1 MPAGLPS
8 LLDPA
13 LDRVLDFAEESGL
26 AVLIHNDIDVP
37 FPAPD
42 KPPAYLDQMQE
53 VLRRHPKTTLIWAHT
68 GVGRVVRPINNHA
81 LMLENILQDPE
92 MKHVIFDIS
101 WDEVAKYVVASP
113 ESLKITADLI
123 NRYPDRFLFGTDS
136 LAPKDQE
143 QYLKTFRDYEPL
155 WPLLTPDT
163 NLKVRKTNYERVFGE
178 AAARVRTWEA
188 RQVPT
193 AVQIR

>member
-1 MPAGLPS
+1 M
-8 LLDPA
+8 
-13 LDRVLDFAEESGL
+13 
-26 AVLIHNDIDVP
+26 P

-92 MKHVIFDIS
+92 MKHVMFDIS

-143 QYLKTFRDYEPL
+143 QYLKTFRDYGPL

-193 AVQIR
+193 AAQIR